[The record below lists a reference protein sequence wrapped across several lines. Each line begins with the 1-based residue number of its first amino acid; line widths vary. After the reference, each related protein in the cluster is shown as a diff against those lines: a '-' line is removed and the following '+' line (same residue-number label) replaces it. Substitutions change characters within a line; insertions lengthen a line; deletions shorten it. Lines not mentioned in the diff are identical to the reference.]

1 MYKNVSSI
9 NDFLPCSTPSQ
20 WVQNAVDNQ
29 DILLID
35 HANCEKKAASMALSF
50 LFKHP
55 DKSDLCFRMSK
66 IAREELVH
74 YEQVCSILSKRNIAY
89 KHVAASRYA
98 SGLRK
103 IIHSDEVR
111 RFIDLL
117 IIGAVVEARSCER
130 FEKIAP
136 KLDPILQK
144 FYQGLLESEK
154 RHFTIY
160 LEFAYQYAAESN
172 KTSCYVDSRIEKFL
186 DTEKKLIELPD
197 DQFQFHSG
205 PVYFSH

>member
-20 WVQNAVDNQ
+20 WVKNAVDNQ

-55 DKSDLCFRMSK
+55 DKPDLCFRMSK

-74 YEQVCSILSKRNIAY
+74 
-89 KHVAASRYA
+89 YA

-205 PVYFSH
+205 PVYFNH